1 MDGLDWTFFA
11 DVATP
16 YRLDDMMSILFP
28 HLCEDVEFLLP
39 PDPDV
44 EMGDNDDDNIDFSG
58 VPAAGGSAS
67 GVASASSHAAS
78 PSRGST
84 TARRPV
90 QENAVAGP
98 SRLTGLSA
106 SP

>member
-1 MDGLDWTFFA
+1 MFFA

-44 EMGDNDDDNIDFSG
+44 EMRDGDDNINFSG
-58 VPAAGGSAS
+58 VPAAGGGAS
-67 GVASASSHAAS
+67 GGASASSYAAS
-78 PSRGST
+78 PSRGSS

-98 SRLTGLSA
+98 SRLG
-106 SP
+106 

>member
-1 MDGLDWTFFA
+1 MDAGCFFA
-11 DVATP
+11 DVAIP

-44 EMGDNDDDNIDFSG
+44 EMTDDDNNIIDFSG
-58 VPAAGGSAS
+58 VPATNGSAS
-67 GVASASSHAAS
+67 GGASASSYAAS

-98 SRLTGLSA
+98 SRLG
-106 SP
+106 

>member
-1 MDGLDWTFFA
+1 MDAGCFFA
-11 DVATP
+11 DVAIP

-44 EMGDNDDDNIDFSG
+44 EMTDDDNNIIDFSR
-58 VPAAGGSAS
+58 VPAANGSAS
-67 GVASASSHAAS
+67 GGVSASSYAAS

-98 SRLTGLSA
+98 SRLG
-106 SP
+106 